1 MSETIFVHIYLRQSF
16 HEDLQTILP
25 EGAVVVAENLQKK
38 RSLKITL
45 ATQLPSAHVNKGLR
59 VGAPHFQFF

>member
-1 MSETIFVHIYLRQSF
+1 MSETIFVNIYWRQYF
-16 HEDLQTILP
+16 HENLQIILP

-45 ATQLPSAHVNKGLR
+45 ATQLPSAHVNKGVR
-59 VGAPHFQFF
+59 VEAPHFQFF